1 LPDRVTANAA
11 SLRVCQRVGAG
22 SAEIASVDV
31 SLLVSFGGALIALIA
46 LVLSVGQTRRQNLV
60 PVALDIFR
68 ESRTEEWFRA
78 RDWVVTRLA
87 TEHSPDSGVSGLP
100 EPARERVRRVVF
112 FYDNLGVFV
121 AYGVI
126 GQDLAIGFHGVGM
139 NEAWLALEP
148 YIRRER
154 EIRKMGYVVFYEDLV
169 CRFRARSPA
178 EVYGKLKLRRL
189 TVDD

>member
-1 LPDRVTANAA
+1 M
-11 SLRVCQRVGAG
+11 AG
-22 SAEIASVDV
+22 VDT
-31 SLLVSFGGALIALIA
+31 SLLVSFGSVLIALIA
-46 LVLSVGQTRRQNLV
+46 LVLSARQTRRQNLL
-60 PVALDIFR
+60 PVALDVFR

-87 TEHSPDSGVSGLP
+87 AEHSPDKGVSGLP

-121 AYGVI
+121 AYKVI

-139 NEAWLALEP
+139 NEAWFVLEP

-169 CRFRARSPA
+169 CRFRSRPPT

-189 TVDD
+189 SADESAEHRQRSPAPGSP